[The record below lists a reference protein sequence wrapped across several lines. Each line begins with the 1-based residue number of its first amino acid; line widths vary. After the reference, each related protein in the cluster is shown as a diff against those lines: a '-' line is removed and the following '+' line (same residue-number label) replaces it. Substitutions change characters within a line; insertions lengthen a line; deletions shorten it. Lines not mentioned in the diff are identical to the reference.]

1 VYGAEAILPPEV
13 TMGFLRVQTYDEAVQ
28 DQLQRE
34 DIYLIDEQRWQ
45 STIKNAWYRQALWRC
60 HERFMHSR
68 KLQVDDLVLRRVLSR
83 GGGCQQTIPQL
94 GGSLRVTQV

>member
-1 VYGAEAILPPEV
+1 
-13 TMGFLRVQTYDEAVQ
+13 MGFLRVQTYDEVVQ

-60 HERFMHSR
+60 HERFMRST

-83 GGGCQQTIPQL
+83 EGGGVPTNYPPVR
-94 GGSLRVTQV
+94 RVPSG